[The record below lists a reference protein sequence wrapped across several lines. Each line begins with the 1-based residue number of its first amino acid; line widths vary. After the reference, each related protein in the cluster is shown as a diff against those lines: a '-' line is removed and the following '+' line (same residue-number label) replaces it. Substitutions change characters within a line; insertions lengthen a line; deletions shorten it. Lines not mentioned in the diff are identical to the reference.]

1 MILHQMI
8 IMAVQVL
15 NNDFTL
21 DEMAVQVLNND
32 FARDNMAVQALDND
46 FTLDDNYGCL
56 GIE

>member
-1 MILHQMI
+1 MMLLYSTLDN
-8 IMAVQVL
+8 MAVQVL
-15 NNDFTL
+15 D
-21 DEMAVQVLNND
+21 ND